1 MRVLITGGSG
11 ELGIRLTRLLVERG
25 HEVTVASR
33 SARPMRDVAAVEMD
47 LAAGTGVESVAGH
60 DTVVHLASN
69 PFEAQR
75 VDVAG
80 TQRLV
85 DAAAAAGV
93 DHLLAI
99 SIVGIDDH
107 PYPYYRAKAEM
118 ERIVQKGDVPWTIL
132 RATQFHSLVPRLL
145 DMLPAVGFV
154 PVPRGVS
161 LQPVDVAVVAERLA
175 ELVEAGPSGRVADLG
190 GPEVVPLSKMVKD
203 VLGAKRLR
211 RLIIPLPLP
220 PRLGTGG
227 AERDDEVVTADAHDA
242 TVARAVSPLVRPDP
256 CDPGPFVSENLAL
269 DRAVTASAEENDT
282 YAAVNAVDG
291 SDATWWSAAEG
302 PPQWIEI
309 DLGESAAISRVEILI
324 GHVSPPGPQ
333 THRIRVRA
341 DGEAAPGKLVG
352 EVSANARQGDW
363 LIVEFDAVSDVRFV
377 RIETVAVDGWVI
389 LHEIRVLA
397 G

>member
-11 ELGIRLTRLLVERG
+11 ELGIRLSRLLAERG
-25 HEVTVASR
+25 HVATVASR

-47 LAAGTGVESVAGH
+47 LATGAGVESLAGH

-75 VDVAG
+75 VDVEG

-93 DHLLAI
+93 DHLLAV
-99 SIVGIDDH
+99 SIVGVDDH

-132 RATQFHSLVPRLL
+132 RATQFHSLVPRFV

-161 LQPVDVAVVAERLA
+161 LQPIDVAVVAERLA

-190 GPEVVPLSKMVKD
+190 GPEIVPLRKMVED

-211 RLIIPLPLP
+211 RLIVPLPLP
-220 PRLGTGG
+220 GGLGT
-227 AERDDEVVTADAHDA
+227 ALRDGRMLSTPTQRGQRWSDHEAGINPARDRVGRLSAPA
-242 TVARAVSPLVRPDP
+242 TKPSRSAAWPTSSRSGSRSSNALAPSRTMRSPSARKTEMGTR
-256 CDPGPFVSENLAL
+256 AL
-269 DRAVTASAEENDT
+269 P
-282 YAAVNAVDG
+282 AVDG
-291 SDATWWSAAEG
+291 QATTS
-302 PPQWIEI
+302 
-309 DLGESAAISRVEILI
+309 
-324 GHVSPPGPQ
+324 
-333 THRIRVRA
+333 
-341 DGEAAPGKLVG
+341 
-352 EVSANARQGDW
+352 
-363 LIVEFDAVSDVRFV
+363 
-377 RIETVAVDGWVI
+377 
-389 LHEIRVLA
+389 
-397 G
+397 